1 MNVIL
6 LFSGV
11 FKSVWRE
18 IKTCWNYLSCSIC
31 LCFEQWKNNI
41 RNYWGVND
49 TVWTGYL
56 FYTWLFMFS
65 IRNFSEIQSS
75 MSAALHTKPK
85 KHSWLK
91 PFISTS
97 AVLYLI
103 KITTTRTKSCIT
115 SIPQNV
121 ISVFAFCFTKT
132 LLNQEKKIIEIKNQ
146 PLEIDLDRIEQQRW
160 SDDNQNTQRP
170 ARAFHQIWIR
180 LNINKHLFLSPTHWG
195 CFEMFIEAVFLFSAQ
210 LNYSVETFVVDKTTS
225 FWLKTVTI

>member
-1 MNVIL
+1 MRTRFGGENQIGHFRINNFWKMDVIL

-103 KITTTRTKSCIT
+103 KS
-115 SIPQNV
+115 PPH
-121 ISVFAFCFTKT
+121 A
-132 LLNQEKKIIEIKNQ
+132 
-146 PLEIDLDRIEQQRW
+146 
-160 SDDNQNTQRP
+160 
-170 ARAFHQIWIR
+170 
-180 LNINKHLFLSPTHWG
+180 LSP
-195 CFEMFIEAVFLFSAQ
+195 A
-210 LNYSVETFVVDKTTS
+210 
-225 FWLKTVTI
+225 